1 MIRDMVMLL
10 RGVTP
15 SRENTFRLKVA
26 LVLLDEPASMPT
38 RSRSPRRA
46 MVAKPKGLPKA
57 TRRAVPPKP
66 PKPELAIG
74 AAPPV
79 KLDIGSAPPLAIG
92 AAPPVMLDIGPTPP
106 TSRPPPH
113 VLMGVEKPPDPV
125 VLRTPPTPPSPPSSF
140 TDGTTAQTVQLY
152 RPSATPGRW
161 EEVPPN
167 TEGISELEVMKARE
181 VRLRGKKCR
190 DASRR
195 APAFGSACAD
205 GEWTQFLDGDAL
217 PSRFLPVDQEEP
229 PVEQEEEQDER
240 FPRPSSAT
248 PSSWCPRP
256 SSVTNRRFHRALP
269 TTVEDLEPPE
279 EQDKDLEPPVK
290 QDERHEERVE
300 RHRRFPSTPPEE
312 QDDDLEPPVEQ
323 DESHRAR
330 VERHLVAARH
340 RALRRAEIE
349 RRVKREAYILT
360 LPREPPR
367 PHLGP

>member
-1 MIRDMVMLL
+1 M
-10 RGVTP
+10 
-15 SRENTFRLKVA
+15 RLKSVRDA
-26 LVLLDEPASMPT
+26 EP
-38 RSRSPRRA
+38 
-46 MVAKPKGLPKA
+46 
-57 TRRAVPPKP
+57 
-66 PKPELAIG
+66 EIG
-74 AAPPV
+74 A
-79 KLDIGSAPPLAIG
+79 D
-92 AAPPVMLDIGPTPP
+92 
-106 TSRPPPH
+106 
-113 VLMGVEKPPDPV
+113 
-125 VLRTPPTPPSPPSSF
+125 
-140 TDGTTAQTVQLY
+140 
-152 RPSATPGRW
+152 
-161 EEVPPN
+161 EEVPQEQDAEQVPV
-167 TEGISELEVMKARE
+167 SEP
-181 VRLRGKKCR
+181 
-190 DASRR
+190 DAGRSG
-195 APAFGSACAD
+195 PAFGSACTNED
-205 GEWTQFLDGDAL
+205 WEQFLDGDAS
-217 PSRFLPVDQEEP
+217 PRAPGAHVEPPVEQEEP

-256 SSVTNRRFHRALP
+256 SSVTYRRFHRALP

-349 RRVKREAYILT
+349 RLAIKREAYILT

>member
-1 MIRDMVMLL
+1 
-10 RGVTP
+10 
-15 SRENTFRLKVA
+15 
-26 LVLLDEPASMPT
+26 
-38 RSRSPRRA
+38 

-92 AAPPVMLDIGPTPP
+92 AAPPVTLDIGPTPP

-161 EEVPPN
+161 EEVPAN

-195 APAFGSACAD
+195 APAFASACTD
-205 GEWTQFLDGDAL
+205 DEWTQFLDGDAL
-217 PSRFLPVDQEEP
+217 PSRFLPVDQEEPPVEQEERHLHFLVVARGPGDSRRAPGAHVEPPVGQEEP

-256 SSVTNRRFHRALP
+256 SSVTYRRFHRALP

-330 VERHLVAARH
+330 VERHLVAARR

-349 RRVKREAYILT
+349 RRIKLEARIAT
-360 LPREPPR
+360 VPQEPPR